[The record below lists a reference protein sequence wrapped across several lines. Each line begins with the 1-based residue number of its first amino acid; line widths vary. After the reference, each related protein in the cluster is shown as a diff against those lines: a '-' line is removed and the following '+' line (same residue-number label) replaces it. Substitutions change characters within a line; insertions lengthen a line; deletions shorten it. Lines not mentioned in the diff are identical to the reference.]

1 MMINL
6 LFVANL
12 ELKMG
17 YSRKS
22 PRRGGGGGPAEEG
35 GPGGGGVD

>member
-6 LFVANL
+6 FFVANL
-12 ELKMG
+12 ELTMG

-22 PRRGGGGGPAEEG
+22 PRRGGKGGPAEEG
-35 GPGGGGVD
+35 GGGGGVD